1 MVVEGGMREEEKGR
15 GRRAE
20 FQASQGQ
27 FKSVDELG
35 TEWLLPQEARAAR
48 TVAEGGLARTRS
60 GQTSEKSGRP
70 VFFGAQEKE
79 SDAGLQQ

>member
-1 MVVEGGMREEEKGR
+1 MRKRRREGEEEPSFKPVK
-15 GRRAE
+15 
-20 FQASQGQ
+20 ASSSQ
-27 FKSVDELG
+27 SDELG

-48 TVAEGGLARTRS
+48 AVAEGGLARTGS

-70 VFFGAQEKE
+70 LFFSGPKKE